1 MNGKPTQVQTLEQ
14 IWFISPAAVNQ
25 YYKQIYLQGHQ
36 WKYKHLFFRTLDI
49 LDILIDW
56 SKLTSVFFNLFNA
69 YLQTKCA
76 STYMQ
81 AQICFVPSLTLRSS
95 ITSAI
100 CTTPPASQ
108 SVTVQNK
115 TLFFHRMSPTL
126 GKKPQFLAALL
137 KWWEKHAG
145 KRKKQFKMNI
155 AKKNCH
161 TQATFHFDWKLAETL
176 KNHLGVGKGTPPFLF

>member
-1 MNGKPTQVQTLEQ
+1 MENQHKYRLSGANLVHISCCSQSVLQTDIPPGTSMEIQ
-14 IWFISPAAVNQ
+14 AS
-25 YYKQIYLQGHQ
+25 
-36 WKYKHLFFRTLDI
+36 FFRTLDI

-76 STYMQ
+76 STYTQ
-81 AQICFVPSLTLRSS
+81 EQICFVPSLTLRSS

-126 GKKPQFLAALL
+126 GKKTQFLAALL

-176 KNHLGVGKGTPPFLF
+176 KNHLGAGKGTPPFLF

>member
-1 MNGKPTQVQTLEQ
+1 
-14 IWFISPAAVNQ
+14 
-25 YYKQIYLQGHQ
+25 
-36 WKYKHLFFRTLDI
+36 
-49 LDILIDW
+49 
-56 SKLTSVFFNLFNA
+56 
-69 YLQTKCA
+69 
-76 STYMQ
+76 MQ

-176 KNHLGVGKGTPPFLF
+176 KNHLGAGKGTPPFLF